1 MEILHSVPKTPVK
14 AVLFDFDGTIST
26 LRYGWEAVMRQMM
39 LELIAGGKEPD
50 AALVRL
56 VDDYIEES
64 TGIQTI
70 YQMKWLAEK
79 AHALRPDAPADPW
92 FYKEEYN
99 RELMKTVALRR
110 EKAAS
115 RPRP

>member
-1 MEILHSVPKTPVK
+1 MFTCALDPNSRM
-14 AVLFDFDGTIST
+14 T
-26 LRYGWEAVMRQMM
+26 LCDQLY
-39 LELIAGGKEPD
+39 
-50 AALVRL
+50 AALRAEI
-56 VDDYIEES
+56 DAYIEES